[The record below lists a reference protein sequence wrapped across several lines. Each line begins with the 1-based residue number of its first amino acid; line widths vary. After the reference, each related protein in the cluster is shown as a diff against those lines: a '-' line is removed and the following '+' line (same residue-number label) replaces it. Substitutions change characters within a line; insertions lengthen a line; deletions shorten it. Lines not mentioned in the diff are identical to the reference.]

1 VVKSLEH
8 ASLAARLT
16 NLVGKPVELIG
27 YAMPSFASKA
37 IAATSR
43 GLEVALKVALRTLP
57 RSPRPAQLRRV
68 GDDCRLWR
76 ARAVWVIEPCPVGYL
91 CNAANAAAIP
101 IATVSEWPAIR
112 NEMAARVAPMVCA
125 VTCAVAS
132 MPPAAP
138 LRASGVADSIE
149 RLFGAEKKQKP
160 RPHRAMRHASAA
172 VGFSGRPAKRASTE
186 SVSASQIV
194 AADQ

>member
-1 VVKSLEH
+1 MVKSLEH

-68 GDDCRLWR
+68 GDDCRLLR
-76 ARAVWVIEPCPVGYL
+76 APAVWVIEPCPAGYL
-91 CNAANAAAIP
+91 CNGRQCSRHPNRYRLRMAGNPERDGGESCAEGLRHNMRG
-101 IATVSEWPAIR
+101 SEH
-112 NEMAARVAPMVCA
+112 
-125 VTCAVAS
+125 
-132 MPPAAP
+132 AAP
-138 LRASGVADSIE
+138 LRAIGVADSIE
-149 RLFGAEKKQKP
+149 RLFGAEKSGNP
-160 RPHRAMRHASAA
+160 DRTGPCATHRPQ
-172 VGFSGRPAKRASTE
+172 SGSREDRPKGPARKA
-186 SVSASQIV
+186 
-194 AADQ
+194 

>member
-76 ARAVWVIEPCPVGYL
+76 ARAVWVIEPCPAGYL
-91 CNAANAAAIP
+91 CNGRQCSRHPNRYRLRMAGNPERDGGESCADGLRRNMRGSEHAACR
-101 IATVSEWPAIR
+101 PASR
-112 NEMAARVAPMVCA
+112 
-125 VTCAVAS
+125 
-132 MPPAAP
+132 
-138 LRASGVADSIE
+138 E
-149 RLFGAEKKQKP
+149 RRSRQ
-160 RPHRAMRHASAA
+160 HRAVIRS
-172 VGFSGRPAKRASTE
+172 
-186 SVSASQIV
+186 
-194 AADQ
+194 